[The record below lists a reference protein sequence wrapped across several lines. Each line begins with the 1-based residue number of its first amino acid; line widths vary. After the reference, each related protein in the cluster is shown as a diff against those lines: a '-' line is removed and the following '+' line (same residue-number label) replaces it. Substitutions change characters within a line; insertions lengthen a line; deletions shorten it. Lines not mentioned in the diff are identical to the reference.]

1 MNIAVLR
8 ETGDGESRV
17 ALMPESVRKLVDL
30 KASLVIESGAGLASA
45 RTDDDYKESGAAI
58 SSDRKALLETA
69 DVLVA
74 VNRPTPED
82 LRALKKGAVVLGFL
96 RPLDEP
102 AKLIPAL
109 ENQLTTF
116 SMELVPRIT
125 RAQAMDALSSMA
137 TVAGYKAVLLG
148 ADRIPRMFP
157 LLMTAAGTVPPARVL
172 VLGAGVAGLQA
183 IATARR
189 LGAVVE
195 AYDVR
200 AAAGEQVKSLGA
212 TFLEVD
218 LGGIQT
224 EDKGGYAVE
233 LSDEALKRGR
243 DLIAEHA
250 KTADVI
256 ITTAQVPGRRPPVL
270 VDEAAVRG
278 MRRGAVVIDL
288 AGATG
293 GNVTVSKPDETVE
306 REGVTILAPTNLP
319 ATVPVHASQLYSR
332 NLTSFLSLLIKDGQ
346 LQIDMKDD
354 VVGPSCVTH
363 NGEVVNQRVAA
374 ALQAQQ
380 IGRASCRERSVDLR
394 GRP

>member
-1 MNIAVLR
+1 MNIAVLN
-8 ETGDGESRV
+8 ETGASEARV
-17 ALMPESVRKLVDL
+17 ALMPDSVKKLIAA
-30 KASLVIESGAGLASA
+30 KASVSIESRAGLGAA
-45 RTDDDYKESGAAI
+45 RTDDDYRAVGATVAD
-58 SSDRKALLETA
+58 DRNVLLASA
-69 DVLVA
+69 DVLVG
-74 VNRPTPED
+74 VTRPSAD
-82 LRALKKGAVVLGFL
+82 DFQRMKKGAVVLSFL

-102 AKLIPAL
+102 DKLVPAL
-109 ENQLTTF
+109 EAGLTTF

-148 ADRIPRMFP
+148 ADHIPRMFP

-200 AAAGEQVKSLGA
+200 AAAGEQVRSLGA

-233 LSDEALKRGR
+233 LSEEALKRGR
-243 DLIAEHA
+243 DLVAEHA

-256 ITTAQVPGRRPPVL
+256 ITTAQVPGKRAPL
-270 VDEAAVRG
+270 LMEDSAVSGMKRG
-278 MRRGAVVIDL
+278 SIVIDL

-293 GNVTVSKPDETVE
+293 GNVKGSKADEIVE
-306 REGVTILAPTNLP
+306 RDGVTIMAPTNLP
-319 ATVPVHASQLYSR
+319 ATIPVHASQLYSR
-332 NLTSFLSLLIKDGQ
+332 NVTAFLNLLIKDGE
-346 LQIDMKDD
+346 LNLDMNDD
-354 VVGPSCVTH
+354 VIGPSCVTH
-363 NGEVVNQRVAA
+363 QGKWMNQRVAA
-374 ALQAQQ
+374 AMGAT
-380 IGRASCRERSVDLR
+380 
-394 GRP
+394 

>member
-1 MNIAVLR
+1 MNIAVLN
-8 ETGDGESRV
+8 ETASGEARV
-17 ALMPESVRKLVDL
+17 ALMPDSVAKLVAA
-30 KASLVIESGAGLASA
+30 KASVSIESGAGLGAA
-45 RTDDDYKESGAAI
+45 RTDDDYAGAGAKVVE
-58 SSDRKALLETA
+58 DRNALLAEA
-69 DVLVA
+69 DVLVC
-74 VNRPTPED
+74 VSRPAEED
-82 LRALKKGAVVLGFL
+82 FKRMKKGAVVLGFL

-102 AKLIPAL
+102 AKLTPAL
-109 ENQLTTF
+109 ENSLTTF

-200 AAAGEQVKSLGA
+200 AAAGEQVRSLGA
-212 TFLEVD
+212 KFLEVD

-233 LSDEALKRGR
+233 LSPEALKRGR
-243 DLIAEHA
+243 DLIAEQA
-250 KTADVI
+250 KSADVI
-256 ITTAQVPGRRPPVL
+256 ITTAQVPGRRAPIL
-270 VDEAAVRG
+270 MDDDAVNGMKRG
-278 MRRGAVVIDL
+278 SIVIDL
-288 AGATG
+288 AGLTG
-293 GNVTVSKPDETVE
+293 GNVTLSKPDEIVE
-306 REGVTILAPTNLP
+306 RQGITIMAPTNLP

-332 NLTSFLSLLIKDGQ
+332 NVTAFLNLLIKEGE
-346 LQIDMKDD
+346 LHIDMNDD
-354 VVGPSCVTH
+354 VVGPACVTH
-363 NGEVVNQRVAA
+363 EGKFANQRVAA
-374 ALQAQQ
+374 AMGA
-380 IGRASCRERSVDLR
+380 G
-394 GRP
+394 

>member
-1 MNIAVLR
+1 MKIAVLN
-8 ETGDGESRV
+8 ESGPGEARV
-17 ALMPESVRKLVDL
+17 ALMPDSVKKLIAA
-30 KASLVIESGAGLASA
+30 KASVSIESGAGLGAA
-45 RTDDDYKESGAAI
+45 RTDDDYAESGASI
-58 SSDRKALLETA
+58 VSDRNALLADA
-69 DVLVA
+69 DVLVC
-74 VNRPTPED
+74 VSRPD
-82 LRALKKGAVVLGFL
+82 AADFGGMKHGSVVLGFL

-102 AKLIPAL
+102 DKLAPAL
-109 ENQLTTF
+109 ENSLTTF

-200 AAAGEQVKSLGA
+200 AAAGEQVRSLGA
-212 TFLEVD
+212 KFLEVD

-233 LSDEALKRGR
+233 LSPEALQRGR
-243 DLIAEHA
+243 DLIAEQA
-250 KTADVI
+250 KSADVI
-256 ITTAQVPGRRPPVL
+256 ITTAQVPGRRAPVL
-270 VDEAAVRG
+270 MDEQAVGGMKRG
-278 MRRGAVVIDL
+278 SVVIDL

-293 GNVTVSKPDETVE
+293 GNVTLSKADEIVE
-306 REGVTILAPTNLP
+306 TNGVTIMAPTNLP

-332 NLTSFLSLLIKDGQ
+332 NVTSFLNLLIKDGE
-346 LQIDMKDD
+346 LHIDMNDD

-363 NGEVVNQRVAA
+363 EGKWMNQRVAA
-374 ALQAQQ
+374 A
-380 IGRASCRERSVDLR
+380 IGA
-394 GRP
+394 G

>member
-1 MNIAVLR
+1 MKIVVLR
-8 ETGDGESRV
+8 ETQEGEARV
-17 ALMPESVRKLVDL
+17 ALMPESVKKLVAL
-30 KASLVIESGAGLASA
+30 GAVVQVESRAGLSAA
-45 RTDDDYKESGAAI
+45 RTDDEYREAGAEI
-58 SSDRKALLETA
+58 SSDREALLAEA
-69 DVLVA
+69 DALAV
-74 VNRPTPED
+74 VNRPSAND
-82 LRALKKGAVVLGFL
+82 FARLKKGAVVIGFL

-102 AKLIPAL
+102 AELLPAVDRGI
-109 ENQLTTF
+109 TTF
-116 SMELVPRIT
+116 SVELIPRIT

-137 TVAGYKAVLLG
+137 TVAGYKAVLIG
-148 ADRIPRMFP
+148 AAHIPRMFP

-195 AYDVR
+195 GYDVR

-218 LGGIQT
+218 LGGIKT
-224 EDKGGYAVE
+224 EDAGGYAVE
-233 LSDEALKRGR
+233 LSDEAMNRGR
-243 DLIAEHA
+243 ALIAEHA

-256 ITTAQVPGRRPPVL
+256 ITTAQVPGRKAPL
-270 VDEAAVRG
+270 LITEEAVNGMKRG
-278 MRRGAVVIDL
+278 SIIVDL

-293 GNVTVSKPDETVE
+293 GNCALTQADVVVE
-306 REGVTILAPTNLP
+306 RDGVTIIAPTNLT

-332 NLTSFLSLLIKDGQ
+332 NVTSFLSLLIKDGQ

-374 ALQAQQ
+374 ALQAQP
-380 IGRASCRERSVDLR
+380 G
-394 GRP
+394 

>member
-8 ETGDGESRV
+8 ETADGESRV
-17 ALMPESVRKLVDL
+17 ALMPESVQKLVDS
-30 KASLVIESGAGLASA
+30 KASVSIESSAGLGAA
-45 RTDDDYKESGAAI
+45 RTDDDYAAVGASI
-58 SSDRKALLETA
+58 VKDRKALLESA
-69 DVLVA
+69 DVLVV
-74 VNRPTPED
+74 VNRPAAED
-82 LRALKKGAVVLGFL
+82 FGGLKKGAVGLGVL

-102 AKLIPAL
+102 AQLVPAP
-109 ENQLTTF
+109 ENGLTTF
-116 SMELVPRIT
+116 SMELGPRIT

-137 TVAGYKAVLLG
+137 TVAGYKAVVLG

-200 AAAGEQVKSLGA
+200 AAAGEQVRSLGA

-218 LGGIQT
+218 LGGLQT

-233 LSDEALKRGR
+233 LSEEALKRGR
-243 DLIAEHA
+243 DLIAERA

-256 ITTAQVPGRRPPVL
+256 ITTAQVPGRRAPVL
-270 VDEAAVRG
+270 MDEAAVNG

-288 AGATG
+288 AGSTG
-293 GNVTVSKPDETVE
+293 GNVTVSKPDEIVE
-306 REGVTILAPTNLP
+306 RDGVIIMAPTNLP

-332 NLTSFLSLLIKDGQ
+332 NVTAFLKLLIKDGQ
-346 LQIDMKDD
+346 LRHDINDD
-354 VVGPSCVTH
+354 IVGPSCVTH
-363 NGEVVNQRVAA
+363 ESKWVNQRVAGA
-374 ALQAQQ
+374 VSA
-380 IGRASCRERSVDLR
+380 VVK
-394 GRP
+394 

>member
-1 MNIAVLR
+1 MNIAVLN
-8 ETGDGESRV
+8 ETGAGEARV
-17 ALMPESVRKLVDL
+17 ALMPDSVKKLVAA
-30 KASLVIESGAGLASA
+30 KASVSIERDAGLGAA
-45 RTDDDYKESGAAI
+45 RTDDDYKAAGATI
-58 SSDRKALLETA
+58 VNDRNSLLANAE
-69 DVLVA
+69 VLVV
-74 VNRPTPED
+74 VNRPPADD
-82 LRALKKGAVVLGFL
+82 LQKMKKGAVVLGFL

-102 AKLIPAL
+102 AKLVPAL
-109 ENQLTTF
+109 ENGLTTF

-148 ADRIPRMFP
+148 ADHIPRMFP

-172 VLGAGVAGLQA
+172 ILGAGVAGLQA

-200 AAAGEQVKSLGA
+200 AAAGEQVRSLGA
-212 TFLEVD
+212 TFLDVD

-256 ITTAQVPGRRPPVL
+256 ITTAQVPGRRAPVL
-270 VDEAAVRG
+270 MDETAVSG

-293 GNVTVSKPDETVE
+293 GNVTLSKADEVVE
-306 REGVTILAPTNLP
+306 LNGITIMAPTNLA
-319 ATVPVHASQLYSR
+319 ATIPVHASQLYSR
-332 NLTSFLSLLIKDGQ
+332 NVTSFLNLLIKDGE
-346 LQIDMKDD
+346 LHIDMKDD

-363 NGEVVNQRVAA
+363 EGQWMNQHVAA
-374 ALQAQQ
+374 ALQA
-380 IGRASCRERSVDLR
+380 VVK
-394 GRP
+394 

>member
-8 ETGDGESRV
+8 ETGDGEARV
-17 ALMPESVRKLVDL
+17 ALMPESVEKLVAS
-30 KASLVIESGAGLASA
+30 KASFSIESGAGLGAA
-45 RTDDDYKESGAAI
+45 RTDDNYAAVGASI
-58 SSDRKALLETA
+58 VKDRKVLLESA
-69 DVLVA
+69 DVLVV
-74 VNRPTPED
+74 VNRPAPED
-82 LRALKKGAVVLGFL
+82 FKGLKKGAVVLGFL

-102 AKLIPAL
+102 AKLVPAL
-109 ENQLTTF
+109 ENGLTTF

-137 TVAGYKAVLLG
+137 TVAGYKAVVLG
-148 ADRIPRMFP
+148 AGRIPRMFP

-200 AAAGEQVKSLGA
+200 AAAGEPVRSLGA
-212 TFLEVD
+212 KFLEVD
-218 LGGIQT
+218 LGGLET

-233 LSDEALKRGR
+233 LSEEALKRGR

-256 ITTAQVPGRRPPVL
+256 ITTAQVPGRRAPLLMDEPA
-270 VDEAAVRG
+270 VDAMKRG
-278 MRRGAVVIDL
+278 SIIIDL

-293 GNVTVSKPDETVE
+293 RNVSVSTGDEVVE
-306 REGVTILAPTNLP
+306 RSGILTTHPTNLP

-332 NLTSFLSLLIKDGQ
+332 NVTSFLNLLIKDGA
-346 LQIDMKDD
+346 LHIDMKDD

-363 NGEVVNQRVAA
+363 EGQWMNQRVAA
-374 ALQAQQ
+374 AMGA
-380 IGRASCRERSVDLR
+380 ACS
-394 GRP
+394 

>member
-1 MNIAVLR
+1 MNIAVLN
-8 ETGDGESRV
+8 ETSSDEARV
-17 ALMPESVRKLVDL
+17 ALMPDSIQKLVTA
-30 KASLVIESGAGLASA
+30 KASVSVESGAGLGAA
-45 RTDDDYKESGAAI
+45 RTDDDFANAGATVVK
-58 SSDRKALLETA
+58 DRNALLMTA
-69 DVLVA
+69 DVLVC
-74 VNRPTPED
+74 VSRPTNEVF
-82 LRALKKGAVVLGFL
+82 RSMKRGAVVLGFL

-102 AKLIPAL
+102 AKLVLAL
-109 ENQLTTF
+109 ESGLTTF

-200 AAAGEQVKSLGA
+200 AAAGEQVRSLGA
-212 TFLEVD
+212 KFLEVD

-233 LSDEALKRGR
+233 LSEEALKRGR
-243 DLIAEHA
+243 DLIAEQA
-250 KTADVI
+250 KSADVI
-256 ITTAQVPGRRPPVL
+256 ITTAQVPGRKAPVL
-270 VDEAAVRG
+270 MDETAINGMKRG
-278 MRRGAVVIDL
+278 SIVIDL

-293 GNVTVSKPDETVE
+293 GNVVGSKPDETVE
-306 REGVTILAPTNLP
+306 RNGVTIMAPTNLA

-332 NLTSFLSLLIKDGQ
+332 NVTAFLNLLIKDGEMN
-346 LQIDMKDD
+346 IDMNDD

-363 NGEVVNQRVAA
+363 EGKWANQRVAA
-374 ALQAQQ
+374 AMGA
-380 IGRASCRERSVDLR
+380 A
-394 GRP
+394 